1 MIDLCH
7 SDSYMSRDDIV
18 SYGNRKSSPF
28 AYDVFVIADNVPKNF
43 YL

>member
-7 SDSYMSRDDIV
+7 FDSYMSRDDIV
-18 SYGNRKSSPF
+18 SYDNRKSRPF
-28 AYDVFVIADNVPKNF
+28 AYDVFVIVDNVPKNV